1 MQNSKKNVDLRVRKT
16 RKLLQNALMTL
27 TIQKGFESVTVRDI
41 CEHAMVNRT
50 TFYRHYADK
59 FDLLDQYMDELYNL
73 LDQPAGESDFDIPS
87 AGLVRLL
94 EHLRGHADFYR
105 AMLGPNGYPHFAERI
120 RDYIELRIQ
129 RSLPANLAP
138 AGAGRPPLDMVLGYI
153 SSAGL
158 GAILWWLEKN
168 MPVSAQKM
176 AIWVTQLSSIDLNYA
191 LGDDFLNLHTPT
203 GPNEM

>member
-1 MQNSKKNVDLRVRKT
+1 MQKSKKNEDLRVRKT

-27 TIQKGFESVTVRDI
+27 TIREGFESVTVKDI

-59 FDLLDQYMDELYNL
+59 FDLLDQYMDNLYHL
-73 LDQPAGESDFDIPS
+73 LDQPARESGFDLPS

-120 RDYIELRIQ
+120 RDYIEQRIQ
-129 RSLPANLAP
+129 RSLPTNLAP
-138 AGAGRPPLDMVLGYI
+138 ADSDRPPLDMMLGYI

-158 GAILWWLEKN
+158 GAILWWLEKD
-168 MPVSAQKM
+168 MPVSAKQM
-176 AIWVTQLSSIDLNYA
+176 AIWATQLSSIDLNYA
-191 LGDDFLNLHTPT
+191 LGDNFFNLHGNVANPL
-203 GPNEM
+203 